1 MVASKTLTSASMRW
15 SPEALQAREGAREEE
30 RRRLARELHDE
41 LSQALTGL
49 KMELAWLENRVADDR
64 SSTASDVHAK
74 VQVMRHMLDRAMH
87 TLRSVITELRPEAL
101 DRLGLVAALEWQAE
115 TFARKAGLRCRFS
128 ADGESVEV
136 DHGRASSIFRA
147 FQEMLTNVARHA
159 AASRVDVTVTQD
171 SELFVISVRDNGRGF
186 EPGAATRPT
195 AFGLLGMRERALLL
209 GGEIEIT
216 TALGRGTTVILKI
229 PLANRRTEG
238 RPACTGTPS

>member
-1 MVASKTLTSASMRW
+1 MRW

-49 KMELAWLENRVADDR
+49 KMDLAWVENRVAGER
-64 SSTASDVHAK
+64 SSSAADVQAK
-74 VQVMRHMLDRAMH
+74 VQVMRQHLDRALQ
-87 TLRSVITELRPEAL
+87 TLRAVITELRPEAL

-115 TFARKAGLRCRFS
+115 TFARKAGLRCRFT
-128 ADGESVEV
+128 ATGDTV
-136 DHGRASSIFRA
+136 DFDRGRASSVFRA

-159 AASRVDVTVTQD
+159 AASRVDVTVTYD
-171 SELFVISVRDNGRGF
+171 RDVFVIAVRDNGRGF
-186 EPGAATRPT
+186 EPAAAPAS

-216 TALGRGTTVILKI
+216 TALGRGTTVVLKV
-229 PLANRRTEG
+229 PLANRRTTA
-238 RPACTGTPS
+238 RPAV

>member
-1 MVASKTLTSASMRW
+1 VASKTLTSASMRW

-49 KMELAWLENRVADDR
+49 KMELSWVENRVEGER
-64 SSTASDVHAK
+64 SSSATDVHAK
-74 VQVMRHMLDRAMH
+74 VQVMRQLLDRAMH

-115 TFARKAGLRCRFS
+115 TFARKAGLRCRFTS
-128 ADGESVEV
+128 TGEAVEL
-136 DHGRASSIFRA
+136 DRGRASSIFRA

-159 AASRVDVTVTQD
+159 AASRVDVTVAQST
-171 SELFVISVRDNGRGF
+171 EVFVITVRDNGRGF
-186 EPGAATRPT
+186 EAAAAARPS

-216 TALGRGTTVILKI
+216 TAIGRGTTVILKV
-229 PLANRRTEG
+229 PLANRRTAG
-238 RPACTGTPS
+238 RPAV

>member
-1 MVASKTLTSASMRW
+1 MASKTLTSDSMRW

-49 KMELAWLENRVADDR
+49 KMELSWVESRVVDDR
-64 SSTASDVHAK
+64 SPSAADVYAK
-74 VQVMRHMLDRAMH
+74 VQVMRQLLDRAQH
-87 TLRSVITELRPEAL
+87 TLRAVITELRPEAL

-115 TFARKAGLRCRFS
+115 TFARKAGLRCRFT
-128 ADGESVEV
+128 ATGDSV
-136 DHGRASSIFRA
+136 DFDRGRASSVFRA

-159 AASRVDVTVTQD
+159 AASRVDVSVTYD
-171 SELFVISVRDNGRGF
+171 SDVFAIAVRDNGRGF
-186 EPGAATRPT
+186 EPAAAARPS

-216 TALGRGTTVILKI
+216 TALGRGTTVLLKI
-229 PLANRRTEG
+229 PLANRRNAG
-238 RPACTGTPS
+238 RPAV